1 MKIRALVT
9 VLITTLLATNSFA
22 QMKRL
27 AVSDV
32 KAGPGLISSAR
43 TNNTF
48 NSLERVVQAFDSQL
62 VDRMHATRKF
72 DILARSDLKQL
83 VKEGDAS
90 GNTFKIPEADYV
102 LVTTLDDFQD
112 YKEDLV
118 LPSTGEKLSKRVVRL
133 TAVAKI
139 YDSRAGKLIESA
151 NITKVC
157 KDAGAQFNSEKNGNL
172 TDALLEQAVEQVA
185 DATANRVSDVIYPAK
200 IISKIDKQVMINR
213 GDGTSIA
220 AGQIWQVWALGAEIR
235 DPDTGEILDRERLA
249 VGKVRIT
256 QVNPKTTLAEIIE
269 DTGIVNGAIVQLAK

>member
-1 MKIRALVT
+1 MKIRVFLAVLVSA
-9 VLITTLLATNSFA
+9 LLATNSLA
-22 QMKRL
+22 QLKKL

-32 KAGPGLISSAR
+32 KAGPGLIASAQ
-43 TNNTF
+43 TSNAL
-48 NSLERVVQAFDSQL
+48 NSLERVVQSFDSQL
-62 VDRMHATRKF
+62 IDRMHATRKF
-72 DILARSDLKQL
+72 EILARSDLKQL

-102 LVTTLDDFQD
+102 LVTTVSDFQD

-139 YDSRAGKLIESA
+139 YESHAGKLIESA
-151 NITKVC
+151 NITRIC
-157 KDAGAQFNSEKNGNL
+157 KDAGAQFNSERNGSL

-200 IISKIDKQVMINR
+200 IISRIDKQVMINR
-213 GDGTSIA
+213 GDGTSIS
-220 AGQIWQVWALGAEIR
+220 AGQIWQVWALGAELR
-235 DPDTGEILDRERLA
+235 DPDTGEVLDRERLA

-256 QVNPKTTLAEIIE
+256 LVNPKTTQAEIIE
-269 DTGIVNGAIVQLAK
+269 DTGIAVGAIVQLPK